1 MAWFFRMLLGAGLLS
16 LTVAAPPAWALEDA
30 VVLPRDRA
38 PWESPV
44 RQPWR
49 KHLLAPPSGRV
60 RTPAEYE
67 ENEGLLIRWGALNSV
82 LTELAVAVSQHSARA
97 RLWIVVA
104 DAAQQSAALAALTQA
119 GADPARLSFIQ
130 APSNSVWMRDYGP
143 RFVGVDGRRAII
155 DHLYNRP
162 RPLDDAIPEA
172 IAAYFGEPRY
182 ELPLVHGG
190 GNFHLWA
197 TQWARMTDLILAENP
212 GSSAADIEAAFA
224 AYQGLALGITSA
236 LPASYDSTQHIDMWL
251 LPVSDTQAIIGEY
264 AASEG
269 GGVPR
274 AVTENAA
281 AALAAQGVEVF
292 RTPGWRQGGVH
303 YTYTNAVILDDL
315 VLICRFNGHDA
326 RNAQARA
333 VFEQAFPKRRVHAI
347 DCSTLITYA
356 GALHCIVMHV
366 PAEKAVARVFLSDFE
381 RGG

>member
-1 MAWFFRMLLGAGLLS
+1 MRLAVRLALVLATAARAG
-16 LTVAAPPAWALEDA
+16 VAAEEPP
-30 VVLPRDRA
+30 LPRGLA

-44 RQPWR
+44 RMAWGRIPT
-49 KHLLAPPSGRV
+49 APPGGRI

-67 ENEGLLIRWGALNSV
+67 ENEGLLIRWGTFNGV
-82 LTELAVAVSQHSARA
+82 LTEIAVALSQGSPRS

-104 DAAQQSAALAALTQA
+104 DATQQSSALATLIQA
-119 GADPARLSFIQ
+119 GADPARIEFIQ
-130 APSNSVWMRDYGP
+130 APSNSVWIRDYGP

-155 DHLYNRP
+155 DHVYNRP
-162 RPLDDAIPEA
+162 RPLDDAIPHA
-172 IAAYFGEPRY
+172 IAAHFGEPRY

-197 TQWARMTDLILAENP
+197 TQWARMTELILAENP
-212 GSSAADIEAAFA
+212 GSTVGDITVAFA
-224 AYQGLALGITSA
+224 AYQGLSLGITSA

-251 LPVSDTQAIIGEY
+251 LPVSHTRAIVGEY
-264 AASEG
+264 AAGEG

-274 AVTENAA
+274 AVTEAA
-281 AALAAQGVEVF
+281 ATALAAAGIEVL
-292 RTPGWRQGGVH
+292 RTPGWRQGSVH

-315 VLICRFNGHDA
+315 VLICRFSGHDA

-333 VFEQAFPKRRVHAI
+333 VFEQAFPQRRIQAI

-366 PAEKAVARVFLSDFE
+366 PAQRAVSRVFRSEFE
-381 RGG
+381 RDG